1 MADYFDPKF
10 GAICSLSFIKSN
22 IDTGASATNSYATLA
37 SGVGTGATMPYA
49 GSVIALSVSANANV
63 TTATVA
69 FDVHN
74 AGTAYA
80 QASSLLTTLTTA
92 AGSSNAK
99 YSSVRPGVLTFAAGD
114 KIGVVYAS
122 ATNYAATTVDYDV
135 TLWYVLNPV

>member
-22 IDTGASATNSYATLA
+22 IDTGASSTNSYVTLA
-37 SGVGTGATMPYA
+37 SGVGTGATMPYG
-49 GSVIALSVSANANV
+49 GSIIALSVSANANV

-69 FDVHN
+69 FNAHN
-74 AGTAYA
+74 GGTGYA
-80 QASSLLTTLTTA
+80 QASGITTTLTTA
-92 AGSSNAK
+92 AGSSNAG

-114 KIGVVYAS
+114 KIGVNYAS

>member
-1 MADYFDPKF
+1 MADIFDPKF
-10 GAICSLSFIKSN
+10 GSVCSLSFIKSN
-22 IDTGASATNSYATLA
+22 IDTGASATNSYMTLA

-49 GSVIALSVSANANV
+49 GSVVGLAVSANANV

-69 FDVHN
+69 FNAHN

-92 AGSSNAK
+92 SGSSNVG
-99 YSSVRPGVLTFAAGD
+99 YSTVRPGVLTFAAGD

-122 ATNYAATTVDYDV
+122 ATNYAATTIDFDA
-135 TLWYVLNPV
+135 TLYYVLNPV

>member
-1 MADYFDPKF
+1 MADTFNPKF
-10 GAICSLSFIKSN
+10 GAICQLQFVKSN
-22 IDTGASATNSYATLA
+22 IDTGASSTNSYMTLA
-37 SGVGTGATMPYA
+37 SGVNTGMTMPYA
-49 GSVIALSVSANANV
+49 GSIVALSVSANANV

-69 FDVHN
+69 FNAHN
-74 AGTAYA
+74 GGTAYA
-80 QASSLLTTLTTA
+80 QESSLLTTLTTA

>member
-1 MADYFDPKF
+1 MADTFNPKF
-10 GAICSLSFIKSN
+10 GAICQLQFVKSN
-22 IDTGASATNSYATLA
+22 IDTGASSTNSYMTLA
-37 SGVGTGATMPYA
+37 SGVNTGMTMPYA
-49 GSVIALSVSANANV
+49 GSIVALSVSANANV

-69 FDVHN
+69 FNAHN
-74 AGTAYA
+74 GGTAYA
-80 QASSLLTTLTTA
+80 QESSLLTTLTTA

-135 TLWYVLNPV
+135 VLHYVLNPV